1 VHFVEEAIG
10 VPRNL
15 IGRASESVHQ
25 GEVILQKGNDPPGVL
40 CHSQWMQATFHHNSD
55 LTDFPFEKEEMR
67 VTFDLIGSD
76 DRMDVDHGRV
86 LLPINTEVRVL
97 DPNSLHSRVHM

>member
-1 VHFVEEAIG
+1 
-10 VPRNL
+10 
-15 IGRASESVHQ
+15 
-25 GEVILQKGNDPPGVL
+25 
-40 CHSQWMQATFHHNSD
+40 MQATFHHNSD

-97 DPNSLHSRVHM
+97 DANSLPADHRKLVTQSRWLD